1 MQYCIIF
8 LFLEGTVYSD
18 FDLTTAC
25 PTILLLPVDKFSEF
39 ITGDPYNSH
48 PLFKNSVTLSQN
60 SLLSGPVKV
69 YIQQF
74 FSFILTPVNLVLR
87 MN

>member
-1 MQYCIIF
+1 MQYCTIF
-8 LFLEGTVYSD
+8 PFSEGEVYSD

-25 PTILLLPVDKFSEF
+25 PTILLAVVDKSSICIIGE
-39 ITGDPYNSH
+39 PYNYH

-60 SLLSGPVKV
+60 SLLSGPVKSL
-69 YIQQF
+69 YSIIF
-74 FSFILTPVNLVLR
+74 FIYSTPVNLVLK